1 MKRRWWLLLLIPLIL
16 AAGIVFWALSGPDA
30 MPEAE
35 AALISD
41 AEVEVVEDLWMVF
54 RPRGVE
60 PTSGLI
66 IYPGGRV
73 DPAAYAPLAKAMAA
87 EGYLTVIVP
96 MPLNLAFLGSGKALE
111 VIDAYPEVSTWA
123 IGGHSLGGAMA
134 ANLAANHPG
143 LFDGLVL
150 WAAYPGQSD
159 DLSSQNLKVTSI
171 YGTNDGVASV
181 EEIQASSP
189 LLPPDT
195 RWVAIE
201 GGNHSQFGWYGL
213 QSGDNPAEISLEEQQ
228 EQILRATL
236 ELMETISASQ

>member
-1 MKRRWWLLLLIPLIL
+1 
-16 AAGIVFWALSGPDA
+16 

-73 DPAAYAPLAKAMAA
+73 DPAAYAPLAKAAAA

-96 MPLNLAFLGSGKALE
+96 MPLNLAVLSSEKALQ
-111 VIDAYPEVSTWA
+111 VIDAYPEISTWVIA
-123 IGGHSLGGAMA
+123 GHSLGGAMA
-134 ANLAANHPG
+134 ANLVGRYPD
-143 LFDGLVL
+143 LFDGLAL

-159 DLSSQNLKVTSI
+159 DLSNQDLLVTSI
-171 YGTNDGVASV
+171 YGTSDGVASV
-181 EEIQASSP
+181 EEIRGSSP
-189 LLPPDT
+189 LLPANT
-195 RWVAIE
+195 QWAAIS

-213 QSGDNPAEISLEEQQ
+213 QAGDNPPQISREDQQ
-228 EQILRATL
+228 EQILKATL
-236 ELMETISASQ
+236 ELMEAVATGR